1 MMAVLYEDLTFFL
14 LTARC
19 CAPHTKGDKKMKKLL
34 TLTLS
39 LSLLFVCSIAVSAQ
53 DSSTTSKIADKST
66 SNRKRGPV
74 FRANKQQVNQAQA
87 ILKARGLYSGGAT
100 GKLDEPTRASLKEYQ
115 RAEGLKVT
123 GTLNKSTLEKMS
135 IELTDKQKAM

>member
-1 MMAVLYEDLTFFL
+1 
-14 LTARC
+14 
-19 CAPHTKGDKKMKKLL
+19 MKKLL

>member
-1 MMAVLYEDLTFFL
+1 
-14 LTARC
+14 
-19 CAPHTKGDKKMKKLL
+19 MKKLL

-39 LSLLFVCSIAVSAQ
+39 LSLLFVYSIAASAQ
-53 DSSTTSKIADKST
+53 DSSTTSKIGVRST
-66 SNRKRGPV
+66 VSRKRGPV
-74 FRANKQQVNQAQA
+74 FRANKEQVNQAQV

-100 GKLDEPTRASLKEYQ
+100 GKLDAATRAGLKEYQ